1 MQVESGWS
9 LLVEENAYALESDQK
24 VCEAEESEVAALV
37 EEESAF
43 SSVEEAN
50 EVFLGS
56 DQVICD
62 ESR

>member
-9 LLVEENAYALESDQK
+9 VLVEGSAYALESDQK
-24 VCEAEESEVAALV
+24 ACEVEESEVVALV
-37 EEESAF
+37 VGESAF
-43 SSVEEAN
+43 SLVEAAN

-62 ESR
+62 ELR